1 MEEILYKVSE
11 LEEFSS
17 KREDLNNKQKEI
29 KGKQEELKKL
39 QEKRAMNISPIT
51 GPVLDEQIQNL
62 ESEIEGLNETYR
74 QENQKTRE
82 EFDNKKEELRKLVE
96 RQKSLYKRRDSL
108 EQERAKGLE
117 EVKKGRE
124 EVEKEFAQ
132 RNGKIVEE
140 VAQAWSK
147 RKIYE
152 QILEDAKVTRENMIK
167 AFSEGKTV
175 GQTDMKSVL
184 DEISANEKKIE
195 DIDSN
200 ISRMKQ
206 DFENDKQ
213 AKMTELDDYEDRVNH
228 YTAVEDNMEE
238 IDDLEH
244 LEMSLNSFTF
254 DNLDMLKNSPVI
266 ASLRQREQKVTSLQQ
281 QEETTYAMD
290 SKTSDD
296 AQSTEEEK
304 TETKEDYTQYDLD
317 AKKAL
322 DSLDQTDIGIDLGE
336 NQNVDEAEQGKSEDD
351 DYSIKVIA
359 KNNLRGITIKDGI
372 LISLEKDGEVSEVK
386 VDLKHVRKAYKMTED
401 EKLETL
407 RELIGDDRYFIDYE
421 IDSIIRK
428 ADPNVILGLK
438 SAANYVAI
446 DEVGVTAKT
455 YLEALRGNEASK
467 KEMKEFVTY
476 DMRRSGL
483 SSLNFVKRIRNYRY
497 FTQMKK
503 YIGNA
508 RDLVTVIEDSRSKG
522 LKGLLER
529 KKVGLLD
536 KGKEKSESIAQ
547 TIKEKADDV
556 KDALDDTAARR
567 DNFVAAIKQGT
578 ESFRR
583 TYSEGK
589 TKLDNEGVPQIQTGP
604 DLRTPKEKEED
615 EAIKNDDDAR

>member
-1 MEEILYKVSE
+1 MEEILNKIKKLNGF
-11 LEEFSS
+11 LE
-17 KREDLNNKQKEI
+17 RRDDINKKQAEI
-29 KGKQEELKKL
+29 KTKQAELKIL
-39 QEKRAMNISPIT
+39 QTKRSMTMDSIT
-51 GPVLDEQIQNL
+51 TTVLDEQIQAL
-62 ESEIEGLNETYR
+62 ETEIEGLNETYK
-74 QENQKTRE
+74 QESQKARE
-82 EFDNKKEELRKLVE
+82 EFENEKAELRRLIE

-124 EVEKEFAQ
+124 EAEKEFSE
-132 RNGKIVEE
+132 RNEEIVEE
-140 VAQAWSK
+140 VAQAWSR

-152 QILEDAKVTRENMIK
+152 QILEDAKATRENMIK

-175 GQTDMKSVL
+175 GQTDMKSIL
-184 DEISANEKKIE
+184 DEISANEKKIK

-206 DFENDKQ
+206 EFENDKQ
-213 AKMTELDDYEDRVNH
+213 ARMAEIDDYEDRVNH

-266 ASLRQREQKVTSLQQ
+266 ASLRQRETLAQ
-281 QEETTYAMD
+281 QEETTYDMD

-296 AQSTEEEK
+296 VQSPEKEK
-304 TETKEDYTQYDLD
+304 TETKEDYTQYDID
-317 AKKAL
+317 VKKAL
-322 DSLDQTDIGIDLGE
+322 DSLDQTDIEIDLGE
-336 NQNVDEAEQGKSEDD
+336 NQNVDEAEQEKSEDD
-351 DYSIKVIA
+351 DSIKVIG

-446 DEVGVTAKT
+446 DEVGITAKT

-467 KEMKEFVTY
+467 KEMKEFITY
-476 DMRRSGL
+476 DMRKSGL
-483 SSLNFVKRIRNYRY
+483 NSLNFVKRIRNYRY
-497 FTQMKK
+497 FKEMKK

-508 RDLVTVIEDSRSKG
+508 RDLVTVIEDSRLKG

-536 KGKEKSESIAQ
+536 KGKEKSESITQ

-556 KDALDDTAARR
+556 RDTLDDTAARR

-583 TYSEGK
+583 TYNEGK

-604 DLRTPKEKEED
+604 DLRTQEEKEED
-615 EAIKNDDDAR
+615 EAVKNDDDAR